1 MDVPRR
7 ARLALAALALC
18 ALPLPARA
26 EDDEQEDDAKGG
38 LALAVAFEPSFARVE
53 VSVRFDEGQPPS
65 TVASDF
71 AGLVTQERP
80 YELTGFVLAPDR
92 VLVSDPQLH
101 PRFVSGIQVVGKDE
115 KIPAKPVA
123 WLASADGVLLALERP
138 LEGAKPIAF
147 AADAVPPFRAVWHGK
162 HEGVWMT
169 TVGPAARRV
178 TRTEKGETWVDSWSP
193 ALLVDRAGKVAGLTL
208 DDRVPVEGAR
218 GSPLDGPRVTA
229 EEREA
234 LVAKAKALADA
245 ALLRVHLRLRSPK
258 KEPGDRVM
266 HRFRFGNDDEEDPNA
281 TERDA
286 VGVAVGGKRV
296 LVLET
301 LEPKVT
307 ARLDAVEVRPADGDP
322 IPATF
327 VCSLRHYGALLVEC
341 DREVPVSVRLRAGS
355 IRDVR
360 NAFLLDARVEVQG
373 ESRVVHCG
381 HARLGSFDEGWRGQL
396 VPDVQGTVEH
406 HFLFDREGALV
417 ALPIRRRLPD
427 QERWRR
433 DDVVLLPATYLAPVL
448 AEPSAHADPANVPVA
463 AERESRLAWLGVET
477 QRLDRELARANS
489 VSHLT
494 QDGRTGALVSFV
506 YPGSPAAKAGIE
518 AGAVL
523 LRVHVPD
530 RPKPVDVAS
539 SEDSS
544 PFSSMMEALDDE
556 AGEAMEFMGFHP
568 WPSAESEINRLLTDV
583 GFGKTVGLEYAT
595 GGAVK
600 RVDLAVEEGPVHH
613 EAAPLRKSESLGTT
627 VRDLTYEVRRYY
639 QLDDSVS
646 GVIVSK
652 VERGTRAAVAGLRRF
667 DIVLRVDDQPV
678 PDVAAFE
685 KATEKGAALRL
696 TVKDRLKE
704 RVVKIAEAK
713 PAEK

>member
-1 MDVPRR
+1 MDVLRR
-7 ARLALAALALC
+7 APLALAALALL
-18 ALPLPARA
+18 AVPRVAHA
-26 EDDEQEDDAKGG
+26 EDEFDAAGS
-38 LALAVAFEPSFARVE
+38 LAVALALEPSFVRVE
-53 VSVRFDEGQPPS
+53 VALRFDEGQPPS
-65 TVASDF
+65 TVGSDF
-71 AGLVTQERP
+71 SGLVTQERP

-101 PRFVSGIQVVGKDE
+101 PRFVSAIHVVDE
-115 KIPAKPVA
+115 GAKVPATPWA
-123 WLASADGVLLALERP
+123 WLSSADGLVLALERP
-138 LEGAKPIAF
+138 LAGAKPIAF
-147 AADAVPPFRAVWHGK
+147 AKDAVPPFRAVWHGK
-162 HEGVWMT
+162 HDGVWMT

-178 TRTEKGETWVDSWSP
+178 TRTETGEAWVDSWAP
-193 ALLVDRAGKVAGLTL
+193 TLLVDAAGKVAGLTL
-208 DDRVPVEGAR
+208 DDRMSVEGVP
-218 GSPLDGPRVTA
+218 GSPLDLPSLRA

-234 LVAKAKALADA
+234 LVAKTKALADG

-258 KEPGDRVM
+258 ADASERVTR
-266 HRFRFGNDDEEDPNA
+266 RFRFGGDDDDDNA
-281 TERDA
+281 TERHA

-307 ARLDAVEVRPADGDP
+307 SRLDSVDVHPAEGDP

-341 DREVPVSVRLRAGS
+341 ERELPVSVRLRPGS

-360 NAFLLDARVEVQG
+360 NALLLDARVEVQG

-381 HARLGSFDEGWRGQL
+381 HARLDSFDEAWRGQL
-396 VPDVQGTVEH
+396 VPEAGQAEH

-417 ALPIRRRLPD
+417 ALPVRRRLPD
-427 QERWRR
+427 QERWHR
-433 DDVVLLPATYLAPVL
+433 DEVVLLPAAYLAPVL
-448 AEPSAHADPANVPVA
+448 ADAAAHADPANAPVA
-463 AERESRLAWLGVET
+463 AERENRLAWLGVET
-477 QRLDRELARANS
+477 QRLDRELARANA

-494 QDGRTGALVSFV
+494 QDGKTGALVSYV
-506 YPGSPAAKAGIE
+506 YPGSPAAKAGVE
-518 AGAVL
+518 AGTVL

-530 RPKPVDVAS
+530 RPKPVDVAA

-544 PFSSMMEALDDE
+544 NPFASMMEALGDE
-556 AGEAMEFMGFHP
+556 AGEAMGAMGIHP

-583 GFGKTVGLEYAT
+583 GVGKTVGLEYAS

-600 RVDLAVEEGPVHH
+600 RVDLPIEEGPVHH

-639 QLDDSVS
+639 QLDDTVT

-667 DIVLRVDDQPV
+667 DIVLKVDDQPV
-678 PDVAAFE
+678 PDVVAFE
-685 KATEKGAALRL
+685 KATDKGGALRL

-713 PAEK
+713 SEAK